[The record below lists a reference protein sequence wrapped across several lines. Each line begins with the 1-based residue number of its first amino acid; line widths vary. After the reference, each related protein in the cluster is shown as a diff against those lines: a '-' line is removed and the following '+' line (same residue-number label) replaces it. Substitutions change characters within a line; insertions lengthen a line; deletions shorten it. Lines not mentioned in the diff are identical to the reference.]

1 MVHYLFTK
9 ECEINGIISS
19 IRKEQKK
26 QIINSITVVAGTFIL
41 AIAVETFII
50 PYRILSGGVAGIAVA
65 LQPLL
70 HVSATLIA
78 NSVLIILLIIG
89 GFILGKEFLKNTV
102 LSCIAYPIFTSIL
115 NGRVNV
121 VVDPILASIYGG
133 LIAGAGVGIVLKTGA
148 STGGM
153 DIPAL
158 LIHNYTHISSGNSV
172 MIVDALTVLLG
183 MTTYGVEPALIG
195 VLSVFTSGFAID
207 KTILIGSSTAINCMV
222 ISDKWFEI
230 KSHVLNNME
239 RGVTILEGKG
249 GYTNESKPVLMIVI
263 PQKLREYAGIDRE
276 VVMIGHT
283 DTVAI
288 WDKAAWDKINSPEEI
303 DLKEIAEIG
312 ELFNI

>member
-19 IRKEQKK
+19 MRKEQKK

-89 GFILGKEFLKNTV
+89 SFILGKEFLKNTV

-121 VVDPILASIYGG
+121 VVDPILASFYGG

-153 DIPAL
+153 DIPP
-158 LIHNYTHISSGNSV
+158 LIINKLTGIKLSTLV
-172 MIVDALTVLLG
+172 LITDFLTVLLG
-183 MTTYGVEPALIG
+183 LFVYDLSA
-195 VLSVFTSGFAID
+195 VLLGLVSVFM
-207 KTILIGSSTAINCMV
+207 SS
-222 ISDKWFEI
+222 
-230 KSHVLNNME
+230 
-239 RGVTILEGKG
+239 
-249 GYTNESKPVLMIVI
+249 
-263 PQKLREYAGIDRE
+263 
-276 VVMIGHT
+276 
-283 DTVAI
+283 VAI
-288 WDKAAWDKINSPEEI
+288 SKVLTINGTVSKAVQIISVKYEDI
-303 DLKEIAEIG
+303 LKEIDVQLERGATLLQGYGSYTGEEKRIILCVVSERQYGTLIEIVKEIDPSAFIITTDATDMHG
-312 ELFNI
+312 EGFTYGFRI

>member
-19 IRKEQKK
+19 MRKEQKK
-26 QIINSITVVAGTFIL
+26 QIVNSITVVVGTFIL

-78 NSVLIILLIIG
+78 NSVLIIFLIIG

-121 VVDPILASIYGG
+121 VVDPILASFYGG

-153 DIPAL
+153 DIPP
-158 LIHNYTHISSGNSV
+158 LIINKLTGIKLSTLV
-172 MIVDALTVLLG
+172 LITDFLTVLLG
-183 MTTYGVEPALIG
+183 LFVYDLSA
-195 VLSVFTSGFAID
+195 VLLGLVSVFM
-207 KTILIGSSTAINCMV
+207 SS
-222 ISDKWFEI
+222 
-230 KSHVLNNME
+230 
-239 RGVTILEGKG
+239 
-249 GYTNESKPVLMIVI
+249 
-263 PQKLREYAGIDRE
+263 
-276 VVMIGHT
+276 
-283 DTVAI
+283 VAI
-288 WDKAAWDKINSPEEI
+288 SKVLTINGTVSKAVQIISVKYEDI
-303 DLKEIAEIG
+303 LKEIDVQLERGATLLQGYGSYTGEEKRIILCVVSERQYGTLIEIVKEIDPSAFIITTDATDMHG
-312 ELFNI
+312 EGFTYGFRI

>member
-19 IRKEQKK
+19 MRKEQKK
-26 QIINSITVVAGTFIL
+26 QIVNSITVVVGTFIL

-89 GFILGKEFLKNTV
+89 SFILGKEFLKNTV

-121 VVDPILASIYGG
+121 VVDPILASFYGG
-133 LIAGAGVGIVLKTGA
+133 LIAGAGIGIVLKTGA

-153 DIPAL
+153 DIPP
-158 LIHNYTHISSGNSV
+158 LIINKLTGIKLSTLV
-172 MIVDALTVLLG
+172 LITDFLTVLLG
-183 MTTYGVEPALIG
+183 LFVYDLSA
-195 VLSVFTSGFAID
+195 VLLGLVSVFM
-207 KTILIGSSTAINCMV
+207 SS
-222 ISDKWFEI
+222 
-230 KSHVLNNME
+230 
-239 RGVTILEGKG
+239 
-249 GYTNESKPVLMIVI
+249 
-263 PQKLREYAGIDRE
+263 
-276 VVMIGHT
+276 
-283 DTVAI
+283 VAI
-288 WDKAAWDKINSPEEI
+288 SKVLTINGTVSKAVQIISVKYEDI
-303 DLKEIAEIG
+303 LKEIDVQLERGATLLQGYGSYTGEEKRIILCVVSERQYGTLIEIVKEIDPSAFIITTDATDMHG
-312 ELFNI
+312 EGFTYGFRI

>member
-19 IRKEQKK
+19 MRKEQKK

-121 VVDPILASIYGG
+121 VVDPILASFYGG

-153 DIPAL
+153 DIPP
-158 LIHNYTHISSGNSV
+158 LIINKLTGIKLSTLV
-172 MIVDALTVLLG
+172 LITDFLTVLLG
-183 MTTYGVEPALIG
+183 LFVYDLSA
-195 VLSVFTSGFAID
+195 VLLGLVSVFM
-207 KTILIGSSTAINCMV
+207 SS
-222 ISDKWFEI
+222 
-230 KSHVLNNME
+230 
-239 RGVTILEGKG
+239 
-249 GYTNESKPVLMIVI
+249 
-263 PQKLREYAGIDRE
+263 
-276 VVMIGHT
+276 
-283 DTVAI
+283 VAI
-288 WDKAAWDKINSPEEI
+288 SKVLTINGTVSKAVQIISVKYEDI
-303 DLKEIAEIG
+303 LKEIDVQLERGATLLQGYGSYTGEEKRIILCVVSERQYGTLIEIVKEIDPSAFIITTDATDMHG
-312 ELFNI
+312 EGFTYGFRI

>member
-19 IRKEQKK
+19 MRKEQKK

-115 NGRVNV
+115 SGRVNV
-121 VVDPILASIYGG
+121 VVDPILASFYGG
-133 LIAGAGVGIVLKTGA
+133 LVAGAGIGIVLKTGA

-153 DIPAL
+153 DIPP
-158 LIHNYTHISSGNSV
+158 LIINKLTGIKLSTLV
-172 MIVDALTVLLG
+172 LITDFLTVLLG
-183 MTTYGVEPALIG
+183 LFVYDLSA
-195 VLSVFTSGFAID
+195 VLLGLVSVFMTS
-207 KTILIGSSTAINCMV
+207 
-222 ISDKWFEI
+222 
-230 KSHVLNNME
+230 
-239 RGVTILEGKG
+239 
-249 GYTNESKPVLMIVI
+249 
-263 PQKLREYAGIDRE
+263 
-276 VVMIGHT
+276 
-283 DTVAI
+283 VAI
-288 WDKAAWDKINSPEEI
+288 SKVLTINGTVSKAVQIISVKYEDI
-303 DLKEIAEIG
+303 LKEIDAQLERGATLLQGYGSYTGEEKRIILCVVSERQYGTLIEIVKEIDPSAFIITTDATDMHG
-312 ELFNI
+312 EGFTYGFRI

>member
-19 IRKEQKK
+19 MRIEQKK
-26 QIINSITVVAGTFIL
+26 HIINSITVVVGTFIL

-115 NGRVNV
+115 SGRVNV
-121 VVDPILASIYGG
+121 VVDPILASFYGG
-133 LIAGAGVGIVLKTGA
+133 LVAGAGIGIVLKTGA

-153 DIPAL
+153 DIPP
-158 LIHNYTHISSGNSV
+158 LIINKLTGIKLSTLV
-172 MIVDALTVLLG
+172 LITDFLTVLLG
-183 MTTYGVEPALIG
+183 LFVYDLSA
-195 VLSVFTSGFAID
+195 VLLGLVSVFMTS
-207 KTILIGSSTAINCMV
+207 
-222 ISDKWFEI
+222 
-230 KSHVLNNME
+230 
-239 RGVTILEGKG
+239 
-249 GYTNESKPVLMIVI
+249 
-263 PQKLREYAGIDRE
+263 
-276 VVMIGHT
+276 
-283 DTVAI
+283 VAI
-288 WDKAAWDKINSPEEI
+288 SKVLTINGTVSKAVQIISVKYEDI
-303 DLKEIAEIG
+303 LKEIDAQLERGATLLQGYGSYTGEEKRIILCVVSERQYGTLIEIVKEIDPSAFIITTDATDMHG
-312 ELFNI
+312 EGFTYGFRI